1 MRPLSL
7 FLAFGLLLPTGC
19 ATSSGDSGGGSSGP
33 SPSGDLQ
40 IRDYMETDVPRE
52 AYLAKFEIVP
62 ERGVSLIYPTTEE
75 EPRQVGPGI
84 HRLPRAPTAF
94 VNQQRERYESPI
106 TGLLNR
112 APPRVTSVTVLV
124 VISDRPLNLDP
135 FLRASSGARDELGTR
150 AYTDEILAV
159 EGILG
164 TVVTSPGIAV
174 TEHRVRT
181 VSLPGAWSLRR

>member
-1 MRPLSL
+1 MRPLSV
-7 FLAFGLLLPTGC
+7 FLAIGLLLPAGC
-19 ATSSGDSGGGSSGP
+19 ATSSGDSGSGGSGP
-33 SPSGDLQ
+33 APGGEFQ

-52 AYLAKFEIVP
+52 VYLAKFEIVP
-62 ERGVSLIYPTTEE
+62 ERGVSLIYPTTDD

-94 VNQQRERYESPI
+94 VNDQRDRYESPF

-112 APPRVTSVTVLV
+112 DPSRVTSVTVLV

-135 FLRASSGARDELGTR
+135 FLRAPSGVRDELGTR

-164 TVVTSPGIAV
+164 TVIAAPGIAA
-174 TEHRVRT
+174 TEHQIRR